1 MGERTLAV
9 RLDKLQRKAA
19 WYKVILL
26 VIIAGLVGG
35 GIYFHKHK
43 KAPPLLWETAIAT
56 KGDLQVTILCTGS
69 VDPENRVGIRPPVA
83 GRVEEVLVQEGD
95 LVKKGQTLAWMSST
109 ERAALLDAASA
120 QGPKVLAQWQEMY
133 KATPIL
139 APIDGTIIKRD
150 VESGQTFSSSDEI
163 LVMSDRLSVKAQ
175 VDETDIAQV
184 HRGQDA
190 VITLDAYPDQEI
202 LGKVD
207 KIAFDAT
214 TSNNVTV
221 YIVDVIPQKT
231 PDFMRSG
238 MTANVKLNVAQAKDV
253 LIIPAAA
260 IIYDDG
266 KTFVQKRRK
275 NQGPG
280 EKIPVQVG
288 LSDGKQVAVAGI
300 EEGTEIVYASSN
312 FLLNTKSSANA
323 NPLAPGGPKGK
334 KK

>member
-9 RLDKLQRKAA
+9 RLDKLQRKAM
-19 WYKVILL
+19 WYKVILGI
-26 VIIAGLVGG
+26 VIVAVIGSGL
-35 GIYFHKHK
+35 YFYKHK
-43 KAPPLLWETAIAT
+43 KVPPLLWETAVAT

-69 VDPENRVGIRPPVA
+69 VDPENRVEIRPPVA

-95 LVKKGQTLAWMSST
+95 RVKKGQTLAWMSST

-139 APIDGTIIKRD
+139 APIDGTIIKRE
-150 VESGQTFSSSDEI
+150 VESGQTFSSTDQI

-184 HRGQDA
+184 HRNQA
-190 VITLDAYPDQEI
+190 AIITLDAYPNQEI
-202 LGKVD
+202 QGRVD

-238 MTANVKLNVAQAKDV
+238 MTANVKLQVEQAKDV
-253 LIIPAAA
+253 IIIPAAA
-260 IIYDDG
+260 ILYEDG
-266 KTFVQKRRK
+266 KTFVQKRSK
-275 NQGPG
+275 NRGPG
-280 EKIPVQVG
+280 EKVPVQVG
-288 LSDGKQVAVAGI
+288 LSDGKQVAVQGL
-300 EEGTEIVYASSN
+300 EEGTEIVYVSSN
-312 FLLNTKSSANA
+312 FLLNSKSAANA
-323 NPLAPGGPKGK
+323 NPLSPGGPKGK

>member
-19 WYKVILL
+19 WYKVI
-26 VIIAGLVGG
+26 VIIMVVGVIGG
-35 GIYFHKHK
+35 GIFFLRHK
-43 KAPPLLWETAIAT
+43 KAPPILWESAIAT

-69 VDPENRVGIRPPVA
+69 VDPENRVEIRPPVA

-95 LVKKGQTLAWMSST
+95 KVKKGQTLAWMSST
-109 ERAALLDAASA
+109 ERAAMLDVASA

-139 APIDGTIIKRD
+139 APIDGTIIKRQ
-150 VESGQTFSSSDEI
+150 VESGQTFSSTDEI

-184 HRGQDA
+184 HRGQA
-190 VITLDAYPDQEI
+190 AIITLDAYPDQEI
-202 LGKVD
+202 LGRVD

-253 LIIPAAA
+253 IIIPAAA
-260 IIYDDG
+260 VTYEDG
-266 KTFVQKRRK
+266 KTFVQQRGKHR
-275 NQGPG
+275 GPG
-280 EKIPVQVG
+280 EKIPVQLG

-312 FLLNTKSSANA
+312 FLMNRASTGNS
-323 NPLAPGGPKGK
+323 NPLSPGPKGK